1 MKFEWDRKKE
11 NINIKKHGV
20 SFEQA
25 SYVFADPFALNR
37 YDEEH
42 SEDEERWI
50 LLGKSLNQT
59 ILLVAH
65 TFRDNDGKEFVRII
79 SARRATKREVS
90 KMKEEYDF
98 TNAEQGRFYRPME
111 ELEIPIYLDRDIREV
126 LMKKLKER
134 GNMFSLNS
142 IVNALIKQDI
152 EISRKIAF

>member
-11 NINIKKHGV
+11 TINIKKHGV
-20 SFEQA
+20 TFEQA

-37 YDEEH
+37 YNEEH

-79 SARRATKREVS
+79 SARKATK
-90 KMKEEYDF
+90 KEEKSY
-98 TNAEQGRFYRPME
+98 Q
-111 ELEIPIYLDRDIREV
+111 
-126 LMKKLKER
+126 ER
-134 GNMFSLNS
+134 CP
-142 IVNALIKQDI
+142 K
-152 EISRKIAF
+152 